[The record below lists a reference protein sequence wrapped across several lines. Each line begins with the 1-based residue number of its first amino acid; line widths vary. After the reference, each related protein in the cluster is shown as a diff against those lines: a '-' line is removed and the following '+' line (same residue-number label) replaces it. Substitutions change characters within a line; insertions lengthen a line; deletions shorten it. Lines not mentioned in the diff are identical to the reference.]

1 MHLREILKTFE
12 KKKKAKLKDNMHH
25 LGAFGDS
32 LKIFIIS

>member
-12 KKKKAKLKDNMHH
+12 KKKAKLKDNMHH